1 MNLLPVILALI
12 FMAGIP
18 ILLVLYLLAAEKISA
33 AGRVKKKRKSLLPWL
48 WLGPAFLL
56 IFVFLIY
63 PLINTTVLS
72 FMDAKSTHFVG
83 LENYKF
89 VFTNDSMLTALK
101 NNLLWVVFFTL
112 LTATIGLIL
121 AVLVDRVRYESV
133 AKAIIFL
140 PACISFVAAG
150 VIWRFMYA
158 YQPKGAVQIGT
169 INAIITA
176 IFPNFEP
183 KAWLFNPL
191 FNNWALIIVGI
202 WIWTGFA
209 LVIFS
214 ASLKGIPPEL
224 LEAARID
231 GAGEF
236 TIFFKIILPLMSQT
250 ITVVVT
256 YFIINVLK
264 IFDIVYVMTNGNL
277 GTEVIAN
284 RMYKEMFTFQ
294 NFGHASAIAMFLL
307 LAVIPVMVINIKK
320 FRRERSD

>member
-1 MNLLPVILALI
+1 MNLFQVALALV

-18 ILLVLYLLAAEKISA
+18 IFLVLYLLVAEKLA
-33 AGRVKKKRKSLLPWL
+33 AGRAKKRKRKSLLPWL
-48 WLGPAFLL
+48 WLAPAFVL
-56 IFVFLIY
+56 ILVFLIY

-72 FMDAKSTHFVG
+72 FMNKDSTRFVG
-83 LENYKF
+83 LENYRF
-89 VFTNDSMLTALK
+89 VFTNDSMLTALR

-112 LTATIGLIL
+112 VTATVGLVL
-121 AVLVDRVRYESV
+121 AVLMDRVRYESV

-150 VIWRFMYA
+150 VIWRFMYT
-158 YQPKGAVQIGT
+158 YQPKGAAQIGT
-169 INAIITA
+169 VNAILTA
-176 IFPNFEP
+176 IFPNFQP
-183 KAWLFNPL
+183 QAWLFNPI
-191 FNNWALIIVGI
+191 FNNWALIVVGI

-231 GAGEF
+231 GAGEIK
-236 TIFFKIILPLMSQT
+236 IFFKIILPLMSQT
-250 ITVVVT
+250 IIVVVT

-264 IFDIVYVMTNGNL
+264 IFDIIYVMTNGNL

-284 RMYKEMFTFQ
+284 RMYKEMFTFT
-294 NFGHASAIAMFLL
+294 NFGHAGAIAIFLL
-307 LAVIPVMVINIKK
+307 LAVIPVMVMNVKR
-320 FRRERSD
+320 FRRERSG